1 MVSEHRGARDGAREV
16 RVASDWDWKFGKEGL
31 TFDDVLLLPAESYVL
46 PGDVRT
52 ATRFTTDITLNIPI
66 VSAAMDTV
74 TEARLAI
81 ALARE
86 GGVGVVHRNLSIAD
100 QAAEVDKVKR
110 SESGMIT
117 DPITLGP
124 DDSLRSALDVMKKY
138 HISGIPITDDEG
150 RLVGILTN
158 RDIRFAQE
166 VDRPIRELMTHERLI
181 TAPVGTTL
189 AEANEILHRHKVE
202 KLPVVDDHGMLKG
215 LITVKDIQKKIQH
228 PNAAKD
234 SQGRL
239 RVGAA
244 LGVGGDS
251 MERAEALVA
260 EDVDVLVVDTSHGH
274 SRMVIDGVAALVK
287 RFGSSV
293 QIAAGNVA
301 TAEATEAL
309 IAAGV
314 NGIKVGVGP
323 GCFAAGTRILMANGA
338 YKNIEDVVAGERIIN
353 MEGRPVTVIKVWC
366 TGVREVMALRH
377 TASYRETMV
386 TPDHRFYVG
395 DLSTVS
401 ATAVSNSGYVA
412 LLEKP
417 TRTGDSKLRWKPI
430 GETVQ
435 DACLLPRQ
443 IAFEMPKHLAID
455 LRQYAIRQQKQLARY
470 NTTMTDSYDLGYIF
484 GTFLG
489 DGHAF
494 IARSRNSVLGRVSWY
509 FALHEEAIVE
519 KLTRILKAV
528 TGIEPSV
535 ARKGHVFTIHLYS
548 LQWARLMSQ
557 FGKRHEKHLP
567 EEYICGDPSY
577 LKGLFDGLLDS
588 DGHVASDGRLSF
600 HNTSQC
606 LVELFNVLCFLV
618 EGSFPNSST
627 EAASAGGLI
636 GTSDGNCRESYRSRL
651 NVTHEKRLMQQHQV
665 VKVLERRQVGIAVPV
680 YDIEVDCPTHS
691 FIADNAIVHNSICTT
706 RVVAGVG
713 VPQITAIF
721 DCAQAAAKSGVPIIG
736 DGGIQY
742 SGDIAKAIAAGADSV
757 MVGSLLAG
765 VEESPGELIISQG
778 ERYKDYRGMGSIGA
792 MKRRSFSKDRYF
804 QSGVSDESHL
814 IAEGIEARVPYKG
827 ALANVV
833 FQLVGGLRQA
843 MGYVGA
849 EDIEA
854 LKTRTR
860 FIRMTSAGLRESH
873 PHDVMVT
880 KEAPNYGT
888 GRR

>member
-1 MVSEHRGARDGAREV
+1 MTAEH
-16 RVASDWDWKFGKEGL
+16 DWDWKFGKEGL

-66 VSAAMDTV
+66 ASAAMDTV

-86 GGVGVVHRNLSIAD
+86 GGIGIIHRNLSIED
-100 QAAEVDKVKR
+100 QAGEVDKVKR

-124 DDSLRSALDVMKKY
+124 DDSLKSALDVMKKY
-138 HISGIPITDDEG
+138 HISGIPITDEDG

-202 KLPVVDDHGMLKG
+202 KLPVVDEHGLLKG
-215 LITVKDIQKKIQH
+215 LITVKDIQKKIQY

-244 LGVGGDS
+244 LGVGGDTL
-251 MERAEALVA
+251 ERAEALIA

-274 SRMVIDGVAALVK
+274 SRMVIDGVAKLV
-287 RFGSSV
+287 RNFGSKV
-293 QIAAGNVA
+293 QFVAGNVA
-301 TAEATEAL
+301 TGEATEAL
-309 IAAGV
+309 IEAGV
-314 NGIKVGVGP
+314 NGLKVGVGP
-323 GCFAAGTRILMANGA
+323 GCFAAGTRILMANGT
-338 YKNIEDVVAGERIIN
+338 YKNIEDVVAGDRVIN
-353 MEGRPVTVIKVWC
+353 MDGKLVNVVKAWC

-377 TASYRETMV
+377 TASYRETHV
-386 TPDHRFYVG
+386 TPDHHYYIG

-401 ATAVSNSGYVA
+401 ATSISNSGYVA

-417 TRTGDSKLRWKPI
+417 TRFGESKLRWKAI

-443 IAFEMPKHLAID
+443 IAFEMPEHVEID
-455 LRQYAIRQQKQLARY
+455 LREFAVRQQKQLARY
-470 NTTMTDSYDLGYIF
+470 STEIADSYELGYIF

-494 IARSRNSVLGRVSWY
+494 IAKSRNSVLGRVSWH
-509 FALHEEAIVE
+509 FAIHEDAIVE
-519 KLTRILKAV
+519 KLVRILKEV

-535 ARKGHVFTIHLYS
+535 SRRDERVFNVHLYS
-548 LQWARLMSQ
+548 LQWARLLAQ

-567 EEYICGDPSY
+567 ERYICGNPNY
-577 LKGLFDGLLDS
+577 LQGLFDGLLDS

-600 HNTSQC
+600 HNTSQQV
-606 LVELFNVLCFLV
+606 VELFNLLCFLV
-618 EGSFPNSST
+618 KGSFPNSST
-627 EAASAGGLI
+627 EVASAGGLK

-651 NVTHEKRLMQQHQV
+651 NTTHEKRLMRHHQA
-665 VKVLERRQVGIAVPV
+665 VKVLERRHLGVAVSV

-713 VPQITAIF
+713 VPQITAIY

-757 MVGSLLAG
+757 MMGSLLAG

-792 MKRRSFSKDRYF
+792 MKRRSYSKDRYF
-804 QSGVSDESHL
+804 QAGVSDESRL

-827 ALANVV
+827 ALSNVI

-854 LKTRTR
+854 LKTRAR
-860 FIRMTSAGLRESH
+860 FIRMTGAGLRESH